1 MERSGC
7 RTREKI
13 RATKGWLTKAEE
25 HFDRE
30 SASRVQLDL
39 MLAAAELRSTQD
51 TLAARPQNS
60 RTNLLRHSL
69 AVGLALLIVGVGIGG
84 FWWLGLDQSRPAFRR
99 GSPGAPLDASVISSP
114 VSPQPAA
121 QISAIPARKLETV
134 SAATVD
140 SPNSRQEVKNDTK
153 SAEREMPVTQ
163 DEMKR
168 LIHTAGQSLRGR
180 TKQ

>member
-1 MERSGC
+1 M
-7 RTREKI
+7 
-13 RATKGWLTKAEE
+13 
-25 HFDRE
+25 
-30 SASRVQLDL
+30 
-39 MLAAAELRSTQD
+39 
-51 TLAARPQNS
+51 
-60 RTNLLRHSL
+60 
-69 AVGLALLIVGVGIGG
+69 
-84 FWWLGLDQSRPAFRR
+84 GLDQSP
-99 GSPGAPLDASVISSP
+99 PVVHQVAPVVPLAASVISPP
-114 VSPQPAA
+114 VSLQPAA
-121 QISAIPARKLETV
+121 QISAFPARKLETV